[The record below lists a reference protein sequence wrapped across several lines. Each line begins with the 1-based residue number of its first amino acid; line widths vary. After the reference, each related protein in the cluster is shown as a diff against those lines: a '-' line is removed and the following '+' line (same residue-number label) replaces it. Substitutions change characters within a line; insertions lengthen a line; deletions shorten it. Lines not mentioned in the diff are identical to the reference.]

1 MINFMFDESRP
12 GKERAAGASWDQCAR
27 GRDRN
32 QVSPFYVYQ
41 GLGVV
46 MLTGR
51 PNLAS

>member
-1 MINFMFDESRP
+1 MFDESRS
-12 GKERAAGASWDQCAR
+12 GKERVTGASRDQCAR
-27 GRDRN
+27 GRD
-32 QVSPFYVYQ
+32 QDQISPLCVCQ